1 MGWLVDARGD
11 CGRSLGVIDDFS
23 ICFFA
28 RLVVMDMPISLFVEI
43 PETLNDSL
51 AVFLDKR
58 PEWDQD
64 RVLSAAISLFLL
76 QNRLPEQN
84 SSDRYASQIY
94 LDAVFGSPD
103 VSV

>member
-1 MGWLVDARGD
+1 
-11 CGRSLGVIDDFS
+11 
-23 ICFFA
+23 
-28 RLVVMDMPISLFVEI
+28 MDMPISLLVEI

-51 AVFLDKR
+51 AGFLDKR

-76 QNRLPEQN
+76 QNRLPEKH
-84 SSDRYASQIY
+84 SHDRYASQIY

-103 VSV
+103 GIV